1 MQEFTLNKR
10 EDEYLKVNIGEESFN
25 IPLVGSL
32 TPAEAQVAM
41 ESIDGAIAFF
51 NNYIRADVAERLTIF
66 NYRDLVTAWKEASE
80 KVMHGEVTPGES

>member
-10 EDEYLKVNIGEESFN
+10 EDDYLKVNIGEESFN

>member
-10 EDEYLKVNIGEESFN
+10 EDDYLKVNIGEESFN

-32 TPAEAQVAM
+32 TPAEAQAAM

>member
-10 EDEYLKVNIGEESFN
+10 EDDYLKVNIGEESFN

-80 KVMHGEVTPGES
+80 KVMHGEATPGES